1 MLLKF
6 PNVMFY
12 MIAGNHDYYS
22 PLEEFATY
30 NVYNMLFTQEFLQ
43 IHKNLIIVNQDPFL
57 TRKMQITLM
66 NYFIIMINVN
76 ETIENMKRF
85 IEYKKNI

>member
-1 MLLKF
+1 
-6 PNVMFY
+6 MFY

-57 TRKMQITLM
+57 TDDGVLM
-66 NYFIIMINVN
+66 LPWYWTENADHVDELLYNYD
-76 ETIENMKRF
+76 
-85 IEYKKNI
+85 